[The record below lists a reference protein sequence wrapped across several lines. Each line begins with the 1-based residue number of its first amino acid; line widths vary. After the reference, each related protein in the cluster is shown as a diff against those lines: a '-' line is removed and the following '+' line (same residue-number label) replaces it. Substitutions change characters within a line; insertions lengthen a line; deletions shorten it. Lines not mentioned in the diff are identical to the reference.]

1 VVASLNKEVT
11 VANKLY
17 SIIRYDCTRDR
28 EGGYEVND
36 AHRTGQLIEL
46 DETKL
51 EDDKYLLKV
60 LRKAGWFGNLYI
72 AGKNVQFDLQFDGSI
87 EMIGLKAKVDRG
99 YRPLI
104 MLAPFGE

>member
-1 VVASLNKEVT
+1 M
-11 VANKLY
+11 ANKLY

-36 AHRTGQLIEL
+36 AHRTGQLIML
-46 DETKL
+46 DNTKL
-51 EDDKYLLKV
+51 DDDKYLMKQ

-72 AGKNVQFDLQFDGSI
+72 AGKNIKFDEQFDGSI
-87 EMIGLKAKVDRG
+87 EVIGTKARIDGG